1 MFFFFFFALTGGRK
15 VGLLFMTLP
24 FCVLSSSFGAY
35 VITLKKTVENNS
47 YLRRKKEQK
56 IYYKLLEN
64 ISDP

>member
-1 MFFFFFFALTGGRK
+1 MFFFFPLTCDRK
-15 VGLLFMTLP
+15 VGLLFTTLP

-35 VITLKKTVENNS
+35 VTTLKNTVENNS

>member
-1 MFFFFFFALTGGRK
+1 
-15 VGLLFMTLP
+15 MTLP

-35 VITLKKTVENNS
+35 VITLKKT
-47 YLRRKKEQK
+47 YLSHKKEQE

>member
-1 MFFFFFFALTGGRK
+1 MFFFPLTCGRK
-15 VGLLFMTLP
+15 VGLLFTSLL
-24 FCVLSSSFGAY
+24 FCVPSSSFGAY

-47 YLRRKKEQK
+47 YLRRKKEQE

>member
-1 MFFFFFFALTGGRK
+1 
-15 VGLLFMTLP
+15 MTLP
-24 FCVLSSSFGAY
+24 FCVLWSSFGAY

-47 YLRRKKEQK
+47 YLRRKKEQE